1 MDYKCTSVLDTKGL
15 TSLPDFVQF
24 KTFPVIPLRH
34 IFTAAAD
41 DLLQLLSRFLALHPS
56 DRCTCTEAL
65 QMPYFRYVFLAYY
78 SVEHFVKSKHL
89 FNSNKPAPTPGPS
102 LPLPSSLTQTAID
115 KSGTKR
121 KVTDNGE
128 GGSLAK
134 RLVF

>member
-1 MDYKCTSVLDTKGL
+1 M

-65 QMPYFRYVFLAYY
+65 QMPYFRYILAYY
-78 SVEHFVKSKHL
+78 FAVSVVENFFKSENF